1 MGKQRS
7 FTIVELLTAMCLI
20 FVLLGV
26 FAIYAKVTLRVGRE
40 TALRE
45 ELNNIRT
52 SVTHYQVIHGKL
64 PDDLLSLMNQ
74 QFTFRTPDGILI
86 KRAFLEPFRI
96 DKKGYLL
103 DPFLH
108 RYVYDNKTGQV
119 LTSSPVY
126 ESW

>member
-1 MGKQRS
+1 MGKRCS

-26 FAIYAKVTLRVGRE
+26 FAIYANVTLRVGRE

-45 ELNNIRT
+45 ELNNIRI

-64 PDDLLSLMNQ
+64 PEDLLSLMNQ
-74 QFTFRTPDGILI
+74 QFTFRTPDGII
-86 KRAFLEPFRI
+86 MKRVFLEPFRI

-103 DPFLH
+103 DSFLN

-119 LTSSPVY
+119 ATSSAAY